1 MKKKLQNVLV
11 WIFEL
16 ALFCGYFYVLFVN
29 LVCGFGAG
37 GITGTGQIIK
47 IVSASLVMAAG
58 LPGVIWYQHRRILK
72 MEKLLDDL
80 YDIYDKNNSNRKT
93 D

>member
-1 MKKKLQNVLV
+1 MKKKIQKILA

-16 ALFCGYFYVLFVN
+16 VLFCGYFYVLFVN
-29 LVCGFGAG
+29 LVCGFGTG

-47 IVSASLVMAAG
+47 IVSASFVMAAG

-80 YDIYDKNNSNRKT
+80 YDIYDKK
-93 D
+93 

>member
-1 MKKKLQNVLV
+1 MKKKIQKILA

-16 ALFCGYFYVLFVN
+16 TLFCGYFYVLFVN
-29 LVCGFGAG
+29 LICGFGIG

-47 IVSASLVMAAG
+47 IVSASFIMAAG

-80 YDIYDKNNSNRKT
+80 YDIYDKK
-93 D
+93 